1 VTLDHPVRSG
11 LCHGPSCEQKITEKS
26 ESRYFCSQ
34 ACQARWQAAHV
45 GVPPD
50 PALLATQR
58 VYRVVGSGPC
68 APPVRPMPPER
79 IEALRPLDL
88 SLGARHHLTGGEY
101 VVTES
106 EPGRAV
112 LTPIEEADDTIGEL
126 IRSMVA
132 QGAIREES
140 FQFSPR
146 PKPIRKSWWKPNTWR
161 RNG

>member
-1 VTLDHPVRSG
+1 MTLDHPVRSG

-50 PALLATQR
+50 PALLAVQR
-58 VYRVVGSGPC
+58 VYRVAGSGSC
-68 APPVRPMPPER
+68 APPIPPMPPER

-112 LTPIEEADDTIGEL
+112 LTP
-126 IRSMVA
+126 VA
-132 QGAIREES
+132 AL
-140 FQFSPR
+140 
-146 PKPIRKSWWKPNTWR
+146 PKPIRRSWWKPNTWR